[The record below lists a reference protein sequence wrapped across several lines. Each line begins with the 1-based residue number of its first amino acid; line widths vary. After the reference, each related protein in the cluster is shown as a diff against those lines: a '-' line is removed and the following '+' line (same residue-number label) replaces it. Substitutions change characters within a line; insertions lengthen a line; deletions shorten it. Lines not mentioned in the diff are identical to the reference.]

1 MEKHEDN
8 LDKLLKAEL
17 EKEAGEIMEE
27 MDSDESLQDISFPED
42 LDEKM
47 WSKIQEY
54 EEQQKAYEK
63 LSDADKE
70 AIRLGREV
78 QALRGGE
85 NTKDHLKKDV
95 ESDSYID
102 NVVPIEHVKHE
113 TDNKASDD
121 GTNGETE
128 KEAGKKKVKKRKRH
142 WKVYGIV
149 AIVAVLAMMWS
160 MVSIGGTPFFGRV
173 LNDIIG
179 DREMVKVNT
188 EREDGD
194 KNKVDDYD
202 EFQVYEEIKEK
213 LGVDVVR
220 LKRTS
225 KDMLLVQSDID
236 ESLKRVCLIYENED
250 GIIQYQMEIQ
260 VENKSYG
267 YDIEDE
273 KIKEFQIEVGG
284 HTIDV
289 SQYQLPNGGKE
300 NVAKFVYKDVFYT
313 LNGIMD
319 EEKFKELYGEEGD
332 ELASKL
338 EGTLRAIPLTSMPAL
353 STAFINDVDPTLTF
367 AQMLYGYGNKGDV
380 FLGIST
386 SGNSKNIIK
395 ALQVA
400 KVKGIKTIG
409 LTGASGGKMK
419 EYCDVTIKVPEIET
433 FKIQEFHLPIYHCLC
448 AMLEADF
455 FNEK

>member
-8 LDKLLKAEL
+8 LGKLLKAEL

-78 QALRGGE
+78 QALRGGKD
-85 NTKDHLKKDV
+85 TKDRLEKDV

-113 TDNKASDD
+113 ADNKASDD

-160 MVSIGGTPFFGRV
+160 MVSIGGTPFFGK
-173 LNDIIG
+173 LWTQTIG
-179 DREMVKVNT
+179 DRKMTQVDT

-202 EFQVYEEIKEK
+202 EESVYENIKEK
-213 LGVDVVR
+213 MGVDVVR
-220 LKRTS
+220 LRITS
-225 KDMLLVQSDID
+225 REMSLVQSDID
-236 ESLKRVCLIYENED
+236 EVLKRVCLIYDNKEN
-250 GIIQYQMEIQ
+250 IIEYQMVFNYKEQ
-260 VENKSYG
+260 SHG
-267 YDIEDE
+267 YDIEDK
-273 KIKEFQIEVGG
+273 KIKEEQIKVSGNNIDIFQYELLDG
-284 HTIDV
+284 
-289 SQYQLPNGGKE
+289 NKE
-300 NVAKFVYKDVFYT
+300 NVAQFTYEDVFYT
-313 LNGIMD
+313 INTTMD
-319 EEKFKELYGEEGD
+319 ENTFKEL
-332 ELASKL
+332 LK
-338 EGTLRAIPLTSMPAL
+338 
-353 STAFINDVDPTLTF
+353 N
-367 AQMLYGYGNKGDV
+367 LY
-380 FLGIST
+380 
-386 SGNSKNIIK
+386 
-395 ALQVA
+395 
-400 KVKGIKTIG
+400 
-409 LTGASGGKMK
+409 
-419 EYCDVTIKVPEIET
+419 
-433 FKIQEFHLPIYHCLC
+433 
-448 AMLEADF
+448 F
-455 FNEK
+455 F

>member
-78 QALRGGE
+78 QALRGG
-85 NTKDHLKKDV
+85 NDMKDRFKKDV
-95 ESDSYID
+95 ESDSYRD
-102 NVVPIEHVKHE
+102 NVVPIEYVKHE

-121 GTNGETE
+121 GTNEEIE
-128 KEAGKKKVKKRKRH
+128 KKAGKKKVKKRKRH

-194 KNKVDDYD
+194 KNKIDNYD
-202 EFQVYEEIKEK
+202 EERVYEEIKDK
-213 LGVDVVR
+213 FGMDVVR
-220 LKRTS
+220 LKRNS
-225 KDMLLVQSDID
+225 VGMSLVQSDID
-236 ESLKRVCLIYENED
+236 EVLKKVCLLYED
-250 GIIQYQMEIQ
+250 DDTLIQYQMEIQ
-260 VENKSYG
+260 SENKSYA
-267 YDIEDE
+267 YDIEDKKVKRTQITVDGN
-273 KIKEFQIEVGG
+273 KIDI
-284 HTIDV
+284 I
-289 SQYQLPNGGKE
+289 QYELDDGNEE
-300 NVAKFVYKDVFYT
+300 NVAQFAYEDVFYT
-313 LNGIMD
+313 INTTM
-319 EEKFKELYGEEGD
+319 EEADFKEL
-332 ELASKL
+332 LK
-338 EGTLRAIPLTSMPAL
+338 
-353 STAFINDVDPTLTF
+353 N
-367 AQMLYGYGNKGDV
+367 LY
-380 FLGIST
+380 
-386 SGNSKNIIK
+386 
-395 ALQVA
+395 
-400 KVKGIKTIG
+400 
-409 LTGASGGKMK
+409 
-419 EYCDVTIKVPEIET
+419 
-433 FKIQEFHLPIYHCLC
+433 
-448 AMLEADF
+448 F
-455 FNEK
+455 F

>member
-1 MEKHEDN
+1 MKKHEDN
-8 LDKLLKAEL
+8 LGKLLKAEL

-63 LSDADKE
+63 LSDDDKE

-102 NVVPIEHVKHE
+102 NVVPIEYVKHE

-121 GTNGETE
+121 GTNEEIE

-160 MVSIGGTPFFGRV
+160 MVSIGGTPFFGK
-173 LNDIIG
+173 LWTQTIG
-179 DREMVKVNT
+179 DRKMTQVDT

-194 KNKVDDYD
+194 KNEVDDYD

-225 KDMLLVQSDID
+225 EDMLLVQSDID

-319 EEKFKELYGEEGD
+319 EEKFKDLLKNLY
-332 ELASKL
+332 
-338 EGTLRAIPLTSMPAL
+338 
-353 STAFINDVDPTLTF
+353 
-367 AQMLYGYGNKGDV
+367 
-380 FLGIST
+380 
-386 SGNSKNIIK
+386 
-395 ALQVA
+395 
-400 KVKGIKTIG
+400 
-409 LTGASGGKMK
+409 
-419 EYCDVTIKVPEIET
+419 
-433 FKIQEFHLPIYHCLC
+433 
-448 AMLEADF
+448 F
-455 FNEK
+455 F

>member
-8 LDKLLKAEL
+8 LGKLLKAEL

-54 EEQQKAYEK
+54 EEQQKAYKK
-63 LSDADKE
+63 LSDDDKE

-102 NVVPIEHVKHE
+102 NVVPIEYVKHE

-121 GTNGETE
+121 GTNEEIE

-142 WKVYGIV
+142 WKAYGIV
-149 AIVAVLAMMWS
+149 AIVAVFAMMWS

-202 EFQVYEEIKEK
+202 EFQVYEEIKK
-213 LGVDVVR
+213 KMGVDVVR
-220 LKRTS
+220 FLQKS
-225 KDMLLVQSDID
+225 DDMILVQSDID
-236 ESLKRVCLIYENED
+236 EILKRVCLIYNNGEN
-250 GIIQYQMEIQ
+250 IIEYQMIFNYKEQ
-260 VENKSYG
+260 SHG
-267 YDIEDE
+267 YDIEDK
-273 KIKEFQIEVGG
+273 KIKEEQFEVDGNN
-284 HTIDV
+284 IV
-289 SQYQLPNGGKE
+289 IIQYELPDGGKE
-300 NVAKFVYKDVFYT
+300 SVAQFTYKDVFYT
-313 LNGIMD
+313 INTTMD
-319 EEKFKELYGEEGD
+319 AKSFKEL
-332 ELASKL
+332 LK
-338 EGTLRAIPLTSMPAL
+338 TL
-353 STAFINDVDPTLTF
+353 
-367 AQMLYGYGNKGDV
+367 Y
-380 FLGIST
+380 
-386 SGNSKNIIK
+386 
-395 ALQVA
+395 
-400 KVKGIKTIG
+400 
-409 LTGASGGKMK
+409 
-419 EYCDVTIKVPEIET
+419 
-433 FKIQEFHLPIYHCLC
+433 
-448 AMLEADF
+448 F
-455 FNEK
+455 F

>member
-85 NTKDHLKKDV
+85 DTKDHLKKDV

-102 NVVPIEHVKHE
+102 NVVPIEYVKHE

-121 GTNGETE
+121 GTNEEIE
-128 KEAGKKKVKKRKRH
+128 KKAGKKKVKKRKRH

-179 DREMVKVNT
+179 DREMVKDNT

-194 KNKVDDYD
+194 KNKIDNYD
-202 EFQVYEEIKEK
+202 EERVYEEIKDK
-213 LGVDVVR
+213 FGMDVVR
-220 LKRTS
+220 LKRNS
-225 KDMLLVQSDID
+225 VGMSLVQSDID
-236 ESLKRVCLIYENED
+236 EVLKKVCLLYED
-250 GIIQYQMEIQ
+250 DDTLIQYQMEIQ
-260 VENKSYG
+260 SENKSYA
-267 YDIEDE
+267 YDIEDKKVKRTQITVDGN
-273 KIKEFQIEVGG
+273 KIDI
-284 HTIDV
+284 I
-289 SQYQLPNGGKE
+289 QYELDDGNEE
-300 NVAKFVYKDVFYT
+300 NVAQFAYEDVFYT
-313 LNGIMD
+313 INTTM
-319 EEKFKELYGEEGD
+319 EEADFKEL
-332 ELASKL
+332 LK
-338 EGTLRAIPLTSMPAL
+338 
-353 STAFINDVDPTLTF
+353 N
-367 AQMLYGYGNKGDV
+367 LY
-380 FLGIST
+380 
-386 SGNSKNIIK
+386 
-395 ALQVA
+395 
-400 KVKGIKTIG
+400 
-409 LTGASGGKMK
+409 
-419 EYCDVTIKVPEIET
+419 
-433 FKIQEFHLPIYHCLC
+433 
-448 AMLEADF
+448 F
-455 FNEK
+455 F

>member
-54 EEQQKAYEK
+54 EEQQRAYEK

-102 NVVPIEHVKHE
+102 NVVPIEYVKHE

-121 GTNGETE
+121 GTNEEIE
-128 KEAGKKKVKKRKRH
+128 KKAGKKKVKKRKRH

-194 KNKVDDYD
+194 KNKIDNYD
-202 EFQVYEEIKEK
+202 EERVYEEIKDK
-213 LGVDVVR
+213 FGMDVVR
-220 LKRTS
+220 LKRNS
-225 KDMLLVQSDID
+225 VGMSLVQSDID
-236 ESLKRVCLIYENED
+236 EVLKKVCLLYED
-250 GIIQYQMEIQ
+250 DDTLIQYQMEIQ
-260 VENKSYG
+260 SENKSYA
-267 YDIEDE
+267 YDIEDKKVKRTQITVDGN
-273 KIKEFQIEVGG
+273 KIDI
-284 HTIDV
+284 I
-289 SQYQLPNGGKE
+289 QYELDDGNEE
-300 NVAKFVYKDVFYT
+300 NVAQFAYEDVFYT
-313 LNGIMD
+313 INTTM
-319 EEKFKELYGEEGD
+319 EEADFKEL
-332 ELASKL
+332 LK
-338 EGTLRAIPLTSMPAL
+338 
-353 STAFINDVDPTLTF
+353 N
-367 AQMLYGYGNKGDV
+367 LY
-380 FLGIST
+380 
-386 SGNSKNIIK
+386 
-395 ALQVA
+395 
-400 KVKGIKTIG
+400 
-409 LTGASGGKMK
+409 
-419 EYCDVTIKVPEIET
+419 
-433 FKIQEFHLPIYHCLC
+433 
-448 AMLEADF
+448 F
-455 FNEK
+455 F

>member
-8 LDKLLKAEL
+8 LGKLLKAEL

-78 QALRGGE
+78 QALRGGKD
-85 NTKDHLKKDV
+85 TKDRLKKDV

-102 NVVPIEHVKHE
+102 NVVPIEYVKHE

-121 GTNGETE
+121 GTNEEIE

-160 MVSIGGTPFFGRV
+160 MVSIGGTPFFGK
-173 LNDIIG
+173 LWTQTIG
-179 DREMVKVNT
+179 DRKMTQVDT

-202 EFQVYEEIKEK
+202 ESKVYEEIKEK
-213 LGVDVVR
+213 FGMDVVR
-220 LKRTS
+220 FRRKS
-225 KDMLLVQSDID
+225 DGMALVQSDID
-236 ESLKRVCLIYENED
+236 EVLKKVCLIYENNNTF
-250 GIIQYQMEIQ
+250 IQYQMEIQ
-260 VENKSYG
+260 SENKSYA
-267 YDIEDE
+267 YDIEDKKVKRTQITVDGN
-273 KIKEFQIEVGG
+273 KIDI
-284 HTIDV
+284 I
-289 SQYQLPNGGKE
+289 QYELDDGNEE
-300 NVAKFVYKDVFYT
+300 NVAQFAYEDVFYT
-313 LNGIMD
+313 INTTM
-319 EEKFKELYGEEGD
+319 EEADFKEL
-332 ELASKL
+332 LK
-338 EGTLRAIPLTSMPAL
+338 
-353 STAFINDVDPTLTF
+353 N
-367 AQMLYGYGNKGDV
+367 LY
-380 FLGIST
+380 
-386 SGNSKNIIK
+386 
-395 ALQVA
+395 
-400 KVKGIKTIG
+400 
-409 LTGASGGKMK
+409 
-419 EYCDVTIKVPEIET
+419 
-433 FKIQEFHLPIYHCLC
+433 
-448 AMLEADF
+448 F
-455 FNEK
+455 F

>member
-27 MDSDESLQDISFPED
+27 VDSDESLQDISFPED

-102 NVVPIEHVKHE
+102 NVVPIEYVKHE

-121 GTNGETE
+121 GTNEEIE

-142 WKVYGIV
+142 WKAYGIV

-194 KNKVDDYD
+194 KNKIDNYD
-202 EFQVYEEIKEK
+202 EAKVYEEIKNK
-213 LGVDVVR
+213 FGVDIVR
-220 LKRTS
+220 ILK
-225 KDMLLVQSDID
+225 KPDDMVLIQSDID
-236 ESLKRVCLIYENED
+236 EVLKRVCLIYKNRETL
-250 GIIQYQMEIQ
+250 IQYQMEIQ
-260 VENKSYG
+260 SENKSYA
-267 YDIEDE
+267 YDVEDE
-273 KIKEFQIEVGG
+273 KVKKEQIVVDGN
-284 HTIDV
+284 TIDII
-289 SQYQLPNGGKE
+289 QYELDDGKE
-300 NVAKFVYKDVFYT
+300 EYVARFTYEGVFYT
-313 LNGIMD
+313 INATMS
-319 EEKFKELYGEEGD
+319 EEEFKEFLKNLY
-332 ELASKL
+332 
-338 EGTLRAIPLTSMPAL
+338 
-353 STAFINDVDPTLTF
+353 
-367 AQMLYGYGNKGDV
+367 
-380 FLGIST
+380 
-386 SGNSKNIIK
+386 
-395 ALQVA
+395 
-400 KVKGIKTIG
+400 
-409 LTGASGGKMK
+409 
-419 EYCDVTIKVPEIET
+419 
-433 FKIQEFHLPIYHCLC
+433 
-448 AMLEADF
+448 F
-455 FNEK
+455 F

>member
-121 GTNGETE
+121 GTNEEIE
-128 KEAGKKKVKKRKRH
+128 KKAGKKKVKKRKRH

-149 AIVAVLAMMWS
+149 AVLAMMWS
-160 MVSIGGTPFFGRV
+160 MVSIGGTPFFSRG

-194 KNKVDDYD
+194 KNKIGNY
-202 EFQVYEEIKEK
+202 EEESVYEDIKDK
-213 LGVDVVR
+213 MGVDVVR
-220 LKRTS
+220 LRITS
-225 KDMLLVQSDID
+225 KEMSLVQSDID
-236 ESLKRVCLIYENED
+236 EVLKRVSLIYDNKKN
-250 GIIQYQMEIQ
+250 IIEYQIVFNYKEQ
-260 VENKSYG
+260 SHG
-267 YDIEDE
+267 YDVEDK
-273 KIKEFQIEVGG
+273 KIKEEQIKVAGNNIDIFQYE
-284 HTIDV
+284 
-289 SQYQLPNGGKE
+289 LPDGNKE
-300 NVAKFVYKDVFYT
+300 NIAQFIYEDVFYT
-313 LNGIMD
+313 INATMD
-319 EEKFKELYGEEGD
+319 EDEFKEL
-332 ELASKL
+332 LK
-338 EGTLRAIPLTSMPAL
+338 
-353 STAFINDVDPTLTF
+353 N
-367 AQMLYGYGNKGDV
+367 LY
-380 FLGIST
+380 
-386 SGNSKNIIK
+386 
-395 ALQVA
+395 
-400 KVKGIKTIG
+400 
-409 LTGASGGKMK
+409 
-419 EYCDVTIKVPEIET
+419 
-433 FKIQEFHLPIYHCLC
+433 
-448 AMLEADF
+448 F
-455 FNEK
+455 F

>member
-63 LSDADKE
+63 LSDDDKE

-188 EREDGD
+188 EREDGY
-194 KNKVDDYD
+194 KNKIDNYD
-202 EFQVYEEIKEK
+202 EAKVYEEIKNK
-213 LGVDVVR
+213 FGVDIVR
-220 LKRTS
+220 ILK
-225 KDMLLVQSDID
+225 KPDDMVLIQSDID
-236 ESLKRVCLIYENED
+236 EVLKRVCLIYKNRETL
-250 GIIQYQMEIQ
+250 IQYQMEIQ
-260 VENKSYG
+260 SENKSYA

-273 KIKEFQIEVGG
+273 KTKKEQIVVDGN
-284 HTIDV
+284 TIDII
-289 SQYQLPNGGKE
+289 QYELDDGKE
-300 NVAKFVYKDVFYT
+300 EYVAQFVYNDVFYT
-313 LNGIMD
+313 INATMS
-319 EEKFKELYGEEGD
+319 EKEFKEFLKNLYF
-332 ELASKL
+332 S
-338 EGTLRAIPLTSMPAL
+338 
-353 STAFINDVDPTLTF
+353 
-367 AQMLYGYGNKGDV
+367 
-380 FLGIST
+380 
-386 SGNSKNIIK
+386 
-395 ALQVA
+395 
-400 KVKGIKTIG
+400 
-409 LTGASGGKMK
+409 
-419 EYCDVTIKVPEIET
+419 
-433 FKIQEFHLPIYHCLC
+433 
-448 AMLEADF
+448 
-455 FNEK
+455 

>member
-47 WSKIQEY
+47 WSKIQAY

-121 GTNGETE
+121 GTNGETG

-160 MVSIGGTPFFGRV
+160 MVSIGGTPFFGK
-173 LNDIIG
+173 LWTQTIG
-179 DREMVKVNT
+179 DRKMTQVDT

-194 KNKVDDYD
+194 KNKTDDHD
-202 EFQVYEEIKEK
+202 EAKVYEEIKEK
-213 LGVDVVR
+213 FGVDVVR
-220 LKRTS
+220 LKRNS
-225 KDMLLVQSDID
+225 DGMALVQSDID
-236 ESLKRVCLIYENED
+236 EVLKKVCLIYENNNTF
-250 GIIQYQMEIQ
+250 IQYQMEIQ
-260 VENKSYG
+260 SENKSYA
-267 YDIEDE
+267 YDIEDKKVKRTQITVDGN
-273 KIKEFQIEVGG
+273 KIDI
-284 HTIDV
+284 I
-289 SQYQLPNGGKE
+289 QYELDDGNEE
-300 NVAKFVYKDVFYT
+300 NIAQFTYEDVFYT
-313 LNGIMD
+313 INATM
-319 EEKFKELYGEEGD
+319 EEDDFKEL
-332 ELASKL
+332 LK
-338 EGTLRAIPLTSMPAL
+338 
-353 STAFINDVDPTLTF
+353 N
-367 AQMLYGYGNKGDV
+367 LY
-380 FLGIST
+380 
-386 SGNSKNIIK
+386 
-395 ALQVA
+395 
-400 KVKGIKTIG
+400 
-409 LTGASGGKMK
+409 
-419 EYCDVTIKVPEIET
+419 
-433 FKIQEFHLPIYHCLC
+433 
-448 AMLEADF
+448 F
-455 FNEK
+455 F

>member
-8 LDKLLKAEL
+8 LGKLLKAEL

-85 NTKDHLKKDV
+85 DTKDRLKKDV

-121 GTNGETE
+121 GTNGETG
-128 KEAGKKKVKKRKRH
+128 KEAGKKKVKKRKRY

-194 KNKVDDYD
+194 KNEVAGNA
-202 EFQVYEEIKEK
+202 EEQTYEEIKES

-220 LKRTS
+220 LEGKPDNMS
-225 KDMLLVQSDID
+225 LVHSDID
-236 ESLKRVCLIYENED
+236 KALNRVCLIFANENTTLE
-250 GIIQYQMEIQ
+250 YQIVVNYQEQ
-260 VENKSYG
+260 SHG

-273 KIKEFQIEVGG
+273 KIKEELIKEGG
-284 HTIDV
+284 NEIRFT
-289 SQYQLPNGGKE
+289 QYKLPDESKE
-300 NVAKFVYKDVFYT
+300 NTAEFVYQDVFYT
-313 LNGIMD
+313 LNAVMD
-319 EEKFKELYGEEGD
+319 EEDFKKILKNLY
-332 ELASKL
+332 
-338 EGTLRAIPLTSMPAL
+338 
-353 STAFINDVDPTLTF
+353 
-367 AQMLYGYGNKGDV
+367 
-380 FLGIST
+380 
-386 SGNSKNIIK
+386 
-395 ALQVA
+395 
-400 KVKGIKTIG
+400 
-409 LTGASGGKMK
+409 
-419 EYCDVTIKVPEIET
+419 
-433 FKIQEFHLPIYHCLC
+433 
-448 AMLEADF
+448 F
-455 FNEK
+455 F

>member
-1 MEKHEDN
+1 MRFKMEKHEDN

-85 NTKDHLKKDV
+85 DTKDHLKKDV

-194 KNKVDDYD
+194 KNKVDEYD

-225 KDMLLVQSDID
+225 EDMLLVQSDID
-236 ESLKRVCLIYENED
+236 EVLKRVCLIYDNRENMIE
-250 GIIQYQMEIQ
+250 YQMVCNYKEQ
-260 VENKSYG
+260 SHG
-267 YDIEDE
+267 YDIEDKKVKE
-273 KIKEFQIEVGG
+273 EQIKVSGNNIDIFQYELSDG
-284 HTIDV
+284 
-289 SQYQLPNGGKE
+289 NKE
-300 NVAKFVYKDVFYT
+300 NVAQFTYEDVFYT
-313 LNGIMD
+313 INTTMD
-319 EEKFKELYGEEGD
+319 EGKFKEL
-332 ELASKL
+332 LK
-338 EGTLRAIPLTSMPAL
+338 
-353 STAFINDVDPTLTF
+353 N
-367 AQMLYGYGNKGDV
+367 LY
-380 FLGIST
+380 
-386 SGNSKNIIK
+386 
-395 ALQVA
+395 
-400 KVKGIKTIG
+400 
-409 LTGASGGKMK
+409 
-419 EYCDVTIKVPEIET
+419 
-433 FKIQEFHLPIYHCLC
+433 
-448 AMLEADF
+448 F
-455 FNEK
+455 F

>member
-85 NTKDHLKKDV
+85 DTKDHLKKDV

-102 NVVPIEHVKHE
+102 NVVPIEYVKHE

-121 GTNGETE
+121 GTNGEIE
-128 KEAGKKKVKKRKRH
+128 KKAGKKKVKKRKRH

-160 MVSIGGTPFFGRV
+160 MVSIGGTPFFGK
-173 LNDIIG
+173 LWTQTIG
-179 DREMVKVNT
+179 DRKMTQVDT

-202 EFQVYEEIKEK
+202 ESKVYEEIKEK
-213 LGVDVVR
+213 FGMDVVR
-220 LKRTS
+220 FRRKS
-225 KDMLLVQSDID
+225 DGMALVQSDID
-236 ESLKRVCLIYENED
+236 EVLKKVCLIYENNNTF
-250 GIIQYQMEIQ
+250 IQYQMEIQ
-260 VENKSYG
+260 SENKSYA
-267 YDIEDE
+267 YDIEDKKVKRTQITVDGN
-273 KIKEFQIEVGG
+273 KIDI
-284 HTIDV
+284 I
-289 SQYQLPNGGKE
+289 QYELDDGNEE
-300 NVAKFVYKDVFYT
+300 NVAQFAYEDVFYT
-313 LNGIMD
+313 INTTM
-319 EEKFKELYGEEGD
+319 EEADFKEL
-332 ELASKL
+332 LK
-338 EGTLRAIPLTSMPAL
+338 
-353 STAFINDVDPTLTF
+353 N
-367 AQMLYGYGNKGDV
+367 LY
-380 FLGIST
+380 
-386 SGNSKNIIK
+386 
-395 ALQVA
+395 
-400 KVKGIKTIG
+400 
-409 LTGASGGKMK
+409 
-419 EYCDVTIKVPEIET
+419 
-433 FKIQEFHLPIYHCLC
+433 
-448 AMLEADF
+448 F
-455 FNEK
+455 F

>member
-8 LDKLLKAEL
+8 LGKLLKAEL

-63 LSDADKE
+63 LSDDDKE

-85 NTKDHLKKDV
+85 DTKDHLKKDV

-102 NVVPIEHVKHE
+102 NVVPIEYVKHK

-121 GTNGETE
+121 GTNEEIE

-194 KNKVDDYD
+194 KNKVAGHD
-202 EFQVYEEIKEK
+202 EEKVYEEIKES

-220 LKRTS
+220 LEGKPDNMS
-225 KDMLLVQSDID
+225 LVHSDID
-236 ESLKRVCLIYENED
+236 KKLNRVCLIFANENTTLE
-250 GIIQYQMEIQ
+250 YQIVVNYQEQ
-260 VENKSYG
+260 SHG

-273 KIKEFQIEVGG
+273 KIKEELIKEGG
-284 HTIDV
+284 NEIRFT
-289 SQYQLPNGGKE
+289 QYKLPDESKE
-300 NVAKFVYKDVFYT
+300 NTAEFVYQDVFYT
-313 LNGIMD
+313 LNAVMD
-319 EEKFKELYGEEGD
+319 EEDFKKILKNLY
-332 ELASKL
+332 
-338 EGTLRAIPLTSMPAL
+338 
-353 STAFINDVDPTLTF
+353 
-367 AQMLYGYGNKGDV
+367 
-380 FLGIST
+380 
-386 SGNSKNIIK
+386 
-395 ALQVA
+395 
-400 KVKGIKTIG
+400 
-409 LTGASGGKMK
+409 
-419 EYCDVTIKVPEIET
+419 
-433 FKIQEFHLPIYHCLC
+433 
-448 AMLEADF
+448 F
-455 FNEK
+455 F

>member
-54 EEQQKAYEK
+54 EEHQKAYEK

-128 KEAGKKKVKKRKRH
+128 KKAGKKKVKKGKRH

-194 KNKVDDYD
+194 KNKIGNY
-202 EFQVYEEIKEK
+202 EEESVYEDIKDK
-213 LGVDVVR
+213 MGVDVVR
-220 LKRTS
+220 LRITS
-225 KDMLLVQSDID
+225 KEMSLVQSDID
-236 ESLKRVCLIYENED
+236 EVLKRVSLIYDNKKN
-250 GIIQYQMEIQ
+250 IIEYQIVFNYKEQ
-260 VENKSYG
+260 SHG
-267 YDIEDE
+267 YDVEDK
-273 KIKEFQIEVGG
+273 KIKEEQIKVAGNNIDIFQYE
-284 HTIDV
+284 
-289 SQYQLPNGGKE
+289 LPDGNKE
-300 NVAKFVYKDVFYT
+300 NIAQFIYEDVFYT
-313 LNGIMD
+313 INATMD
-319 EEKFKELYGEEGD
+319 EDEFKEL
-332 ELASKL
+332 LK
-338 EGTLRAIPLTSMPAL
+338 
-353 STAFINDVDPTLTF
+353 N
-367 AQMLYGYGNKGDV
+367 LY
-380 FLGIST
+380 
-386 SGNSKNIIK
+386 
-395 ALQVA
+395 
-400 KVKGIKTIG
+400 
-409 LTGASGGKMK
+409 
-419 EYCDVTIKVPEIET
+419 
-433 FKIQEFHLPIYHCLC
+433 
-448 AMLEADF
+448 F
-455 FNEK
+455 F

>member
-85 NTKDHLKKDV
+85 DTKDHLKKDV

-102 NVVPIEHVKHE
+102 NVVPIEYVKHE

-121 GTNGETE
+121 GTNEEIE
-128 KEAGKKKVKKRKRH
+128 KKAGKKKVKKRKRH

-194 KNKVDDYD
+194 KNKIDNYD
-202 EFQVYEEIKEK
+202 EERVYEEIKDK
-213 LGVDVVR
+213 FGMDVVR
-220 LKRTS
+220 LKRNS
-225 KDMLLVQSDID
+225 VGMSLVQSNID
-236 ESLKRVCLIYENED
+236 EVLKKVCLLYED
-250 GIIQYQMEIQ
+250 DDTLIQYQMEIQ
-260 VENKSYG
+260 SENKSYA
-267 YDIEDE
+267 YDIEDKKVKRTQITVDGN
-273 KIKEFQIEVGG
+273 KIDI
-284 HTIDV
+284 I
-289 SQYQLPNGGKE
+289 QYELDDGNEE
-300 NVAKFVYKDVFYT
+300 NVAQFAYEDVFYT
-313 LNGIMD
+313 INTTM
-319 EEKFKELYGEEGD
+319 EEADFKEL
-332 ELASKL
+332 LK
-338 EGTLRAIPLTSMPAL
+338 
-353 STAFINDVDPTLTF
+353 N
-367 AQMLYGYGNKGDV
+367 LY
-380 FLGIST
+380 
-386 SGNSKNIIK
+386 
-395 ALQVA
+395 
-400 KVKGIKTIG
+400 
-409 LTGASGGKMK
+409 
-419 EYCDVTIKVPEIET
+419 
-433 FKIQEFHLPIYHCLC
+433 
-448 AMLEADF
+448 F
-455 FNEK
+455 F

>member
-85 NTKDHLKKDV
+85 DTKDHLKKDV

-102 NVVPIEHVKHE
+102 NVVPIEYVKHE

-121 GTNGETE
+121 GTNEETE
-128 KEAGKKKVKKRKRH
+128 KKAGKKKVKKRKRH
-142 WKVYGIV
+142 WKAYGIV

-160 MVSIGGTPFFGRV
+160 MVSIGGTPFFGK
-173 LNDIIG
+173 LWTQTIG
-179 DREMVKVNT
+179 DRKMTQVDT

-202 EFQVYEEIKEK
+202 EESVYEEIKEK
-213 LGVDVVR
+213 MGVDVVR

-225 KDMLLVQSDID
+225 EDMLLVQSDID

-319 EEKFKELYGEEGD
+319 EEKFKDLLKNLY
-332 ELASKL
+332 
-338 EGTLRAIPLTSMPAL
+338 
-353 STAFINDVDPTLTF
+353 
-367 AQMLYGYGNKGDV
+367 
-380 FLGIST
+380 
-386 SGNSKNIIK
+386 
-395 ALQVA
+395 
-400 KVKGIKTIG
+400 
-409 LTGASGGKMK
+409 
-419 EYCDVTIKVPEIET
+419 
-433 FKIQEFHLPIYHCLC
+433 
-448 AMLEADF
+448 F
-455 FNEK
+455 F

>member
-27 MDSDESLQDISFPED
+27 VDSDESLQDISFPED

-78 QALRGGE
+78 QALRDGE

-142 WKVYGIV
+142 WKAYGIV

-202 EFQVYEEIKEK
+202 EFQVYEEIKK
-213 LGVDVVR
+213 KMGVDVVR
-220 LKRTS
+220 FLQKS
-225 KDMLLVQSDID
+225 DDMILVQSDID
-236 ESLKRVCLIYENED
+236 EILKRVCLIYNNGEN
-250 GIIQYQMEIQ
+250 IIEYQMIFNYKEQ
-260 VENKSYG
+260 SHG
-267 YDIEDE
+267 YDIEDK
-273 KIKEFQIEVGG
+273 KIKEEQFEVVGNN
-284 HTIDV
+284 IV
-289 SQYQLPNGGKE
+289 IIQYELPDGGKE
-300 NVAKFVYKDVFYT
+300 SVAQFTYKHVFYT
-313 LNGIMD
+313 INTTMD
-319 EEKFKELYGEEGD
+319 AKSFKEL
-332 ELASKL
+332 LK
-338 EGTLRAIPLTSMPAL
+338 TL
-353 STAFINDVDPTLTF
+353 
-367 AQMLYGYGNKGDV
+367 Y
-380 FLGIST
+380 
-386 SGNSKNIIK
+386 
-395 ALQVA
+395 
-400 KVKGIKTIG
+400 
-409 LTGASGGKMK
+409 
-419 EYCDVTIKVPEIET
+419 
-433 FKIQEFHLPIYHCLC
+433 
-448 AMLEADF
+448 F
-455 FNEK
+455 F

>member
-78 QALRGGE
+78 QALRGG
-85 NTKDHLKKDV
+85 NDMKDRFKKDV
-95 ESDSYID
+95 ESDSYRD
-102 NVVPIEHVKHE
+102 NVVPIEYVKHE

-160 MVSIGGTPFFGRV
+160 VVSIGGTPFFGRV

-194 KNKVDDYD
+194 KNKVDEYD

-225 KDMLLVQSDID
+225 EDMLLVQSDID

-319 EEKFKELYGEEGD
+319 EEKFKDLLKNLY
-332 ELASKL
+332 
-338 EGTLRAIPLTSMPAL
+338 
-353 STAFINDVDPTLTF
+353 
-367 AQMLYGYGNKGDV
+367 
-380 FLGIST
+380 
-386 SGNSKNIIK
+386 
-395 ALQVA
+395 
-400 KVKGIKTIG
+400 
-409 LTGASGGKMK
+409 
-419 EYCDVTIKVPEIET
+419 
-433 FKIQEFHLPIYHCLC
+433 
-448 AMLEADF
+448 F
-455 FNEK
+455 F

>member
-85 NTKDHLKKDV
+85 DTKDRLKKDV

-102 NVVPIEHVKHE
+102 NVVPIEYVKHE

-121 GTNGETE
+121 GTNEEIE

-194 KNKVDDYD
+194 KNKTDDHD
-202 EFQVYEEIKEK
+202 EAKVYEEIKES

-220 LKRTS
+220 LEGKPDNMS
-225 KDMLLVQSDID
+225 LVHSDID
-236 ESLKRVCLIYENED
+236 KKLNRVCLIFANENTTLE
-250 GIIQYQMEIQ
+250 YQIVVNYQEQ
-260 VENKSYG
+260 SHG

-273 KIKEFQIEVGG
+273 KIKEELIKEGG
-284 HTIDV
+284 NEIRFT
-289 SQYQLPNGGKE
+289 QYKLPDESKE
-300 NVAKFVYKDVFYT
+300 NTAEFVYQDVFYT
-313 LNGIMD
+313 LNAVMD
-319 EEKFKELYGEEGD
+319 EEDFKKILKNLY
-332 ELASKL
+332 
-338 EGTLRAIPLTSMPAL
+338 
-353 STAFINDVDPTLTF
+353 
-367 AQMLYGYGNKGDV
+367 
-380 FLGIST
+380 
-386 SGNSKNIIK
+386 
-395 ALQVA
+395 
-400 KVKGIKTIG
+400 
-409 LTGASGGKMK
+409 
-419 EYCDVTIKVPEIET
+419 
-433 FKIQEFHLPIYHCLC
+433 
-448 AMLEADF
+448 F
-455 FNEK
+455 F

>member
-8 LDKLLKAEL
+8 LGKLLKAEL

-78 QALRGGE
+78 QALRGGKD
-85 NTKDHLKKDV
+85 TKDRLKKDV

-113 TDNKASDD
+113 ADNKASDD
-121 GTNGETE
+121 GTNEETE

-188 EREDGD
+188 EREDGN
-194 KNKVDDYD
+194 KNEVAGND
-202 EFQVYEEIKEK
+202 EEQTYEEIKEK
-213 LGVDVVR
+213 FGVDAVR
-220 LKRTS
+220 FLK
-225 KDMLLVQSDID
+225 KPDDMVLIQSDID
-236 ESLKRVCLIYENED
+236 EVLKRVCLIYENNKTL
-250 GIIQYQMEIQ
+250 IQYQMEIQ
-260 VENKSYG
+260 SENKSYA

-273 KIKEFQIEVGG
+273 KTKKEQIVVDGN
-284 HTIDV
+284 TIDII
-289 SQYQLPNGGKE
+289 QYELDDGKE
-300 NVAKFVYKDVFYT
+300 EYVAQFVYNDVFYT
-313 LNGIMD
+313 INATMS
-319 EEKFKELYGEEGD
+319 EKEFKEFLKNLYF
-332 ELASKL
+332 S
-338 EGTLRAIPLTSMPAL
+338 
-353 STAFINDVDPTLTF
+353 
-367 AQMLYGYGNKGDV
+367 
-380 FLGIST
+380 
-386 SGNSKNIIK
+386 
-395 ALQVA
+395 
-400 KVKGIKTIG
+400 
-409 LTGASGGKMK
+409 
-419 EYCDVTIKVPEIET
+419 
-433 FKIQEFHLPIYHCLC
+433 
-448 AMLEADF
+448 
-455 FNEK
+455 

>member
-8 LDKLLKAEL
+8 LGKLLKAEL

-63 LSDADKE
+63 LSDDDKE

-78 QALRGGE
+78 QALRDGE

-194 KNKVDDYD
+194 KNKVAGHD
-202 EFQVYEEIKEK
+202 EEKVYEEIKES

-220 LKRTS
+220 LEGKPDNMS
-225 KDMLLVQSDID
+225 LVHSDID
-236 ESLKRVCLIYENED
+236 KKLNRVCLIFANENTTLE
-250 GIIQYQMEIQ
+250 YQIVVNYQEQ
-260 VENKSYG
+260 SHG

-273 KIKEFQIEVGG
+273 KIKEELIKEGG
-284 HTIDV
+284 NEIRFT
-289 SQYQLPNGGKE
+289 QYKLPDESKE
-300 NVAKFVYKDVFYT
+300 NTAEFVYQDVFYT
-313 LNGIMD
+313 LNAVMD
-319 EEKFKELYGEEGD
+319 EEDFKKILKNLY
-332 ELASKL
+332 
-338 EGTLRAIPLTSMPAL
+338 
-353 STAFINDVDPTLTF
+353 
-367 AQMLYGYGNKGDV
+367 
-380 FLGIST
+380 
-386 SGNSKNIIK
+386 
-395 ALQVA
+395 
-400 KVKGIKTIG
+400 
-409 LTGASGGKMK
+409 
-419 EYCDVTIKVPEIET
+419 
-433 FKIQEFHLPIYHCLC
+433 
-448 AMLEADF
+448 F
-455 FNEK
+455 F

>member
-63 LSDADKE
+63 LSDADKK

-85 NTKDHLKKDV
+85 DTKDRLKKDV

-102 NVVPIEHVKHE
+102 NVVPIEHGKHE
-113 TDNKASDD
+113 ADNKASDD

-142 WKVYGIV
+142 WKAYGIV

-194 KNKVDDYD
+194 KNKVDVYD
-202 EFQVYEEIKEK
+202 ESKVYEDIKEK
-213 LGVDVVR
+213 FGGDVVR
-220 LKRTS
+220 LRITS
-225 KDMLLVQSDID
+225 KEMSLVQSDID

-273 KIKEFQIEVGG
+273 KIKEFQIEVEG

-319 EEKFKELYGEEGD
+319 EEKFKDLLKNLY
-332 ELASKL
+332 
-338 EGTLRAIPLTSMPAL
+338 
-353 STAFINDVDPTLTF
+353 
-367 AQMLYGYGNKGDV
+367 
-380 FLGIST
+380 
-386 SGNSKNIIK
+386 
-395 ALQVA
+395 
-400 KVKGIKTIG
+400 
-409 LTGASGGKMK
+409 
-419 EYCDVTIKVPEIET
+419 
-433 FKIQEFHLPIYHCLC
+433 
-448 AMLEADF
+448 F
-455 FNEK
+455 F

>member
-8 LDKLLKAEL
+8 LGKLLKAEL

-63 LSDADKE
+63 LSDDDKE

-121 GTNGETE
+121 GTNEEIE

-202 EFQVYEEIKEK
+202 EFQVYEEIKK
-213 LGVDVVR
+213 KMGVDVVR
-220 LKRTS
+220 FLQKS
-225 KDMLLVQSDID
+225 DDMILVQSDID
-236 ESLKRVCLIYENED
+236 EILKRVCLIYNNGEN
-250 GIIQYQMEIQ
+250 IIEYQMIFNYKEQ
-260 VENKSYG
+260 SHG
-267 YDIEDE
+267 YDIEDK
-273 KIKEFQIEVGG
+273 KIKEEQFEVDGNN
-284 HTIDV
+284 IV
-289 SQYQLPNGGKE
+289 IIQYELPDGGKE
-300 NVAKFVYKDVFYT
+300 SVAQFTYKDVFYT
-313 LNGIMD
+313 INTTMD
-319 EEKFKELYGEEGD
+319 AKSFKEL
-332 ELASKL
+332 LK
-338 EGTLRAIPLTSMPAL
+338 TL
-353 STAFINDVDPTLTF
+353 
-367 AQMLYGYGNKGDV
+367 Y
-380 FLGIST
+380 
-386 SGNSKNIIK
+386 
-395 ALQVA
+395 
-400 KVKGIKTIG
+400 
-409 LTGASGGKMK
+409 
-419 EYCDVTIKVPEIET
+419 
-433 FKIQEFHLPIYHCLC
+433 
-448 AMLEADF
+448 F
-455 FNEK
+455 F

>member
-27 MDSDESLQDISFPED
+27 MDSDELLQDISFPED

-85 NTKDHLKKDV
+85 DTRDRLKKDV

-102 NVVPIEHVKHE
+102 NVVPIEYVKHE

-121 GTNGETE
+121 GTNEEVE
-128 KEAGKKKVKKRKRH
+128 KKAGKKKVKKRKRH

-194 KNKVDDYD
+194 KNKTDDHD
-202 EFQVYEEIKEK
+202 EAKVYEEIKES

-220 LKRTS
+220 LEGKPDNMS
-225 KDMLLVQSDID
+225 LVHSDID
-236 ESLKRVCLIYENED
+236 KKLNRVCLIFANENTTLE
-250 GIIQYQMEIQ
+250 YQIVVNYQEQ
-260 VENKSYG
+260 SHG

-273 KIKEFQIEVGG
+273 KIKEELIKEGG
-284 HTIDV
+284 NEIRFT
-289 SQYQLPNGGKE
+289 QYKLPDESKE
-300 NVAKFVYKDVFYT
+300 NTAEFVYQDVFYT
-313 LNGIMD
+313 LNAVMD
-319 EEKFKELYGEEGD
+319 EEDFKKILKNLY
-332 ELASKL
+332 
-338 EGTLRAIPLTSMPAL
+338 
-353 STAFINDVDPTLTF
+353 
-367 AQMLYGYGNKGDV
+367 
-380 FLGIST
+380 
-386 SGNSKNIIK
+386 
-395 ALQVA
+395 
-400 KVKGIKTIG
+400 
-409 LTGASGGKMK
+409 
-419 EYCDVTIKVPEIET
+419 
-433 FKIQEFHLPIYHCLC
+433 
-448 AMLEADF
+448 F
-455 FNEK
+455 F

>member
-27 MDSDESLQDISFPED
+27 VDSDESLQDISFPED

-85 NTKDHLKKDV
+85 DTKDHLEKDV

-121 GTNGETE
+121 GTNGETG

-149 AIVAVLAMMWS
+149 TIVAVLAMMWS
-160 MVSIGGTPFFGRV
+160 MVSIGGTPFFGK
-173 LNDIIG
+173 LWTQTIG
-179 DREMVKVNT
+179 DRKMTQVDT

-202 EFQVYEEIKEK
+202 ESKVYEEIKEK
-213 LGVDVVR
+213 FGMDVVR
-220 LKRTS
+220 FRRKS
-225 KDMLLVQSDID
+225 DGMALVQSDID
-236 ESLKRVCLIYENED
+236 EVLKKVCLIYENNNTF
-250 GIIQYQMEIQ
+250 IQYQMEIQ
-260 VENKSYG
+260 SENKSYA
-267 YDIEDE
+267 YDIEDKKVKRTQITVDGN
-273 KIKEFQIEVGG
+273 KIDI
-284 HTIDV
+284 I
-289 SQYQLPNGGKE
+289 QYELDDGNEE
-300 NVAKFVYKDVFYT
+300 NVAQFAYEDVFYT
-313 LNGIMD
+313 INTTM
-319 EEKFKELYGEEGD
+319 EEADFKEL
-332 ELASKL
+332 LK
-338 EGTLRAIPLTSMPAL
+338 
-353 STAFINDVDPTLTF
+353 N
-367 AQMLYGYGNKGDV
+367 LY
-380 FLGIST
+380 
-386 SGNSKNIIK
+386 
-395 ALQVA
+395 
-400 KVKGIKTIG
+400 
-409 LTGASGGKMK
+409 
-419 EYCDVTIKVPEIET
+419 
-433 FKIQEFHLPIYHCLC
+433 
-448 AMLEADF
+448 F
-455 FNEK
+455 F

>member
-121 GTNGETE
+121 GTNEEIE
-128 KEAGKKKVKKRKRH
+128 KKAGKKKVKKRKRH

-149 AIVAVLAMMWS
+149 AVLAMMWS
-160 MVSIGGTPFFGRV
+160 MVSIGGTPFFSRG

-194 KNKVDDYD
+194 KNKIGNY
-202 EFQVYEEIKEK
+202 EEESVYEDIKDK
-213 LGVDVVR
+213 MGVDVVR
-220 LKRTS
+220 LRITS
-225 KDMLLVQSDID
+225 KEMSLVQNDID
-236 ESLKRVCLIYENED
+236 EVLKRVSLIYDNKKN
-250 GIIQYQMEIQ
+250 IIEYQIVFNYKEQ
-260 VENKSYG
+260 SHG
-267 YDIEDE
+267 YDVEDK
-273 KIKEFQIEVGG
+273 KIKEEQIKVAGNNIDIFQYE
-284 HTIDV
+284 
-289 SQYQLPNGGKE
+289 LPDGNKE
-300 NVAKFVYKDVFYT
+300 NIAQFIYEDVFYT
-313 LNGIMD
+313 INATMD
-319 EEKFKELYGEEGD
+319 EDEFKEL
-332 ELASKL
+332 LK
-338 EGTLRAIPLTSMPAL
+338 
-353 STAFINDVDPTLTF
+353 N
-367 AQMLYGYGNKGDV
+367 LY
-380 FLGIST
+380 
-386 SGNSKNIIK
+386 
-395 ALQVA
+395 
-400 KVKGIKTIG
+400 
-409 LTGASGGKMK
+409 
-419 EYCDVTIKVPEIET
+419 
-433 FKIQEFHLPIYHCLC
+433 
-448 AMLEADF
+448 F
-455 FNEK
+455 F

>member
-63 LSDADKE
+63 LSDDDKE

-128 KEAGKKKVKKRKRH
+128 KKAGKKKVKKRKRH

-149 AIVAVLAMMWS
+149 AIVTVLAMMWS

-194 KNKVDDYD
+194 KNKIDNYD
-202 EFQVYEEIKEK
+202 EAKVYEEIKNK
-213 LGVDVVR
+213 FGVDIVR
-220 LKRTS
+220 ILK
-225 KDMLLVQSDID
+225 KPDDMVLIQSDID
-236 ESLKRVCLIYENED
+236 EVLKRVCLIYKNRETL
-250 GIIQYQMEIQ
+250 IQYQMEIQ
-260 VENKSYG
+260 SENKSYA
-267 YDIEDE
+267 YDVEDE
-273 KIKEFQIEVGG
+273 KVKKEQIVVDGN
-284 HTIDV
+284 TIDII
-289 SQYQLPNGGKE
+289 QYELDDGKE
-300 NVAKFVYKDVFYT
+300 EYVARFTYEGVFYT
-313 LNGIMD
+313 INATMS
-319 EEKFKELYGEEGD
+319 EEEFKEFLKNLY
-332 ELASKL
+332 
-338 EGTLRAIPLTSMPAL
+338 
-353 STAFINDVDPTLTF
+353 
-367 AQMLYGYGNKGDV
+367 
-380 FLGIST
+380 
-386 SGNSKNIIK
+386 
-395 ALQVA
+395 
-400 KVKGIKTIG
+400 
-409 LTGASGGKMK
+409 
-419 EYCDVTIKVPEIET
+419 
-433 FKIQEFHLPIYHCLC
+433 
-448 AMLEADF
+448 F
-455 FNEK
+455 F